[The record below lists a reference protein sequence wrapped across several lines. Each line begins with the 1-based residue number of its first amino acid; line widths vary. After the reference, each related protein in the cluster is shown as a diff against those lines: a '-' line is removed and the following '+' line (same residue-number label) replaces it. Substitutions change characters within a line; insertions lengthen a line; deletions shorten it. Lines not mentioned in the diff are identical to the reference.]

1 MAVRRMSDLCR
12 IEMNKL
18 TGIIHRSWTRMH
30 INTYM
35 DIIWYIHINKNIY
48 ICTRAFVCIYIYIYI
63 YIYIFLKY

>member
-18 TGIIHRSWTRMH
+18 TGIIHRSWTIMH

-48 ICTRAFVCIYIYIYI
+48 IYIYMHT
-63 YIYIFLKY
+63 